1 MKKTITILSI
11 LILFSCGSRRVEK
24 TETKEEKIELKSDIS
39 RVKSEEKTESKSVN
53 ILDSEKNKETK
64 LNISNN
70 EIIFVPIDPLQESS
84 FTDSSGKVT
93 TFKNLKGSIKTNNDN
108 SVISESEITNEVNV
122 LKQENNAFK
131 DSISLLNSLILY
143 NKDSEYKNV
152 EKTFSLW
159 NLLWLLIPIALYF
172 RYR

>member
-11 LILFSCGSRRVEK
+11 LILFSCGSRRVKK
-24 TETKEEKIELKSDIS
+24 TETKEEKTEFKSDIS

-64 LNISNN
+64 LNISNH
-70 EIIFVPIDPLQESS
+70 EIIFVPIDPLKESS
-84 FTDSSGKVT
+84 FTDNSGKVT

-108 SVISESEITNEVNV
+108 SVISESENIKEVNV

-143 NKDSEYKNV
+143 NKESESKKV